1 MNKFSKGAENTSIS
15 TTDLEKADLFLLIP
29 SSTLLQDT
37 HTAAP
42 NSEAEKLPFT
52 LKVTGSNSY
61 GKLRTAMVTS
71 VTTLNLTKNSLF
83 VTIFKCLF
91 YKTWLVLK
99 YKPVLSK
106 KITM

>member
-15 TTDLEKADLFLLIP
+15 TTDLQKADLFLLIP
-29 SSTLLQDT
+29 SSTLLQDS
-37 HTAAP
+37 HTAAL
-42 NSEAEKLPFT
+42 NSEAEKLLFT

-83 VTIFKCLF
+83 CYNF
-91 YKTWLVLK
+91 
-99 YKPVLSK
+99 
-106 KITM
+106 